1 MTSSL
6 LAPAATGGERNGR
19 FPARDTEPLAASRQ
33 AATWA
38 VLTVMAS
45 ADAYGFWN
53 TLSRLIQQDTMLV
66 LGFVVAL
73 AAGSV
78 AVAHEIGRLV
88 RVRARAAA
96 GVWIATL
103 LTLWLAL
110 GVTMASIRA
119 FGVGSPAGSRGS
131 GPLASAL
138 SSGPDAGA
146 KALAM
151 LLLVVYLLTGALAM
165 SHAFRVGDP
174 TSVQLSDMRRARR
187 RLLADIAELHHRQ
200 RLADAQARLRE
211 QDLKRNAELLQQQHD
226 MLDAAARGLQA
237 EVGFESAVTLGDPS
251 ATDVF
256 MPPPPD
262 IGARQPGTEDDQ

>member
-19 FPARDTEPLAASRQ
+19 LPARDTEPLAASRQ

-110 GVTMASIRA
+110 GVTMASTREVLKPVAEQLRSTGLTATVIGTTALPESPPYPLSNQRSGRVA
-119 FGVGSPAGSRGS
+119 DELVALGVPRTALTTAGVGIQFSGYVPPFRDGRFVETLAVQDRLVIISPIG
-131 GPLASAL
+131 
-138 SSGPDAGA
+138 
-146 KALAM
+146 
-151 LLLVVYLLTGALAM
+151 
-165 SHAFRVGDP
+165 
-174 TSVQLSDMRRARR
+174 
-187 RLLADIAELHHRQ
+187 
-200 RLADAQARLRE
+200 
-211 QDLKRNAELLQQQHD
+211 QQC
-226 MLDAAARGLQA
+226 
-237 EVGFESAVTLGDPS
+237 P
-251 ATDVF
+251 
-256 MPPPPD
+256 
-262 IGARQPGTEDDQ
+262 